1 MEYKLNLSSTE
12 NKDLISYCNL
22 NDLRISEVIK
32 KSYLEGFNIERYGL
46 LNTGGTRE
54 KQVEKEVIVEKRVE
68 IPVEVIKEVVK
79 IEYVEV
85 EKLNEL
91 LKLDKKKSN
100 FVAVLV
106 KPNEDILE
114 KIKHLPFDYYQIYD
128 CTPEEIKMIKKK
140 YNRKIITALTIKDK
154 SDVQKYLLFSEV
166 TDIYLFDS
174 KGYEKSMTF
183 DHNLIQKIKVSK
195 PLMIAGNIQINDN
208 LENYKKI
215 ADIIDISGGLETSG
229 VKDKSK
235 IDIFLNKVKNE
246 T

>member
-1 MEYKLNLSSTE
+1 MIKGSKICGISDLDTLNFII
-12 NKDLISYCNL
+12 NHPYPPQFIGFICNY
-22 NDLRISEVIK
+22 K
-32 KSYLEGFNIERYGL
+32 KSSRY
-46 LNTGGTRE
+46 
-54 KQVEKEVIVEKRVE
+54 VD
-68 IPVEVIKEVVK
+68 
-79 IEYVEV
+79 V

-91 LKLDKKKSN
+91 LAIDKNKSN

-106 KPNEDILE
+106 KPDEDILE

-128 CTPEEIKMIKKK
+128 CTPDEIKSIKEK
-140 YNRKIITALTIKDK
+140 YNKKIITALTIRDEN
-154 SDVQKYLLFSEV
+154 DVKKYHLFTGV

-174 KGYEKSMTF
+174 KGYEKSMAF
-183 DHNLIQKIKVSK
+183 DHALIEKIKINK
-195 PLMIAGNIQINDN
+195 PLMIAGNIQVNDN